1 MQRLPE
7 AWEPGRVLLLLSLS
21 VGQRVHSFRTS
32 SVIVR
37 YPSTTSL
44 FLGWFFTRAYFSCV
58 VNSHGCLF
66 PLPPWMRPTL
76 ATERFERKIEVVQVQ
91 WYFTSTEPILKS
103 IRDEEPWTATS
114 TFTQLLSS
122 STRVGSHSSGYN
134 YDTVICIAAMAIQVS
149 FMSYLG
155 FLCFCP
161 HSDHFSKKAEFFHSP
176 NCVAQE
182 DEALKQ

>member
-1 MQRLPE
+1 MKCRDCRKRGNRPRLASPFPFCWS
-7 AWEPGRVLLLLSLS
+7 ACPLVPDIFSHCTLPLDNVSLPW
-21 VGQRVHSFRTS
+21 VV
-32 SVIVR
+32 
-37 YPSTTSL
+37 
-44 FLGWFFTRAYFSCV
+44 FTRAYFSCV

-122 STRVGSHSSGYN
+122 
-134 YDTVICIAAMAIQVS
+134 
-149 FMSYLG
+149 
-155 FLCFCP
+155 
-161 HSDHFSKKAEFFHSP
+161 
-176 NCVAQE
+176 AQE
-182 DEALKQ
+182 LDRTRLGTIMIQLYA